1 MKLPSLSPQTVFYV
15 AGALTTA
22 ASIKGTGAYLMTE
35 TNGDL
40 LLSTAGAVALGIAV
54 YAGCEVAFNH
64 KGAVKRVV
72 AGFVAAAAIALSSY
86 TIYQHITLPLAK
98 QHQAELRQQQTDA
111 QAEAQQVRQQQAAV
125 TQTLQQQQADL
136 RQQIEDLRQFNA
148 ADASRVT
155 DLDGSSQKG
164 AAWQAVQLRK
174 AIAERNTEIGQLMGR
189 LENYTQRLTA
199 TPVTPVA
206 ETAQQNTPSNTAD
219 VPLDRAILARAS
231 LYDLMTL
238 LLVLFAGW
246 FKTHKR
252 EQEQGQV
259 VSLQAANQAAKD
271 TLQQLKDVAG
281 DMDKVGNNALSTVA
295 GAAARLDAAL
305 QRVTL
310 TVAGATECATTHA
323 TGATTQKIQDVSE
336 NDVLILLENHRI
348 ETDNQGLI
356 TTEEIMMATGWG
368 RTRVRKIKEKAYLR
382 GFLCRE
388 QQGKGWIYFYPTHE
402 KIAGVD
408 AGNVINLARI
418 RGK

>member
-86 TIYQHITLPLAK
+86 TIYQHITLPLLE
-98 QHQAELRQQQTDA
+98 QQQAELRQQQTDA
-111 QAEAQQVRQQQAAV
+111 QAEAQRVRQQQAAV

-148 ADASRVT
+148 TDASHVT

-174 AIAERNTEIGQLMGR
+174 AIAERNTEISHLMKR

-206 ETAQQNTPSNTAD
+206 ETVQQNTSSNTAG

-252 EQEQGQV
+252 EKDRTELLSLKAAKTEVNLLLEQAQKAH
-259 VSLQAANQAAKD
+259 VSLHGLIAHAHDVIDDVATGGNTIVQRAINGNESIAQGAITPIAQYAINADFVMTYEMALK
-271 TLQQLKDVAG
+271 QLKRQQFQPTNDG
-281 DMDKVGNNALSTVA
+281 YITVQNMMRMT
-295 GAAARLDAAL
+295 GLGRRKCEQL
-305 QRVTL
+305 Q
-310 TVAGATECATTHA
+310 AEAFAE
-323 TGATTQKIQDVSE
+323 
-336 NDVLILLENHRI
+336 
-348 ETDNQGLI
+348 
-356 TTEEIMMATGWG
+356 
-368 RTRVRKIKEKAYLR
+368 
-382 GFLCRE
+382 GFLTRKRKGRNHVYLYPE
-388 QQGKGWIYFYPTHE
+388 QAQNSY
-402 KIAGVD
+402 D
-408 AGNVINLARI
+408 NVIQLAHRTA
-418 RGK
+418 

>member
-40 LLSTAGAVALGIAV
+40 LLSTAGAIALGIAV

-64 KGAVKRVV
+64 KGAIKRVV
-72 AGFVAAAAIALSSY
+72 AGFVAASAIALSSY
-86 TIYQHITLPLAK
+86 TIYQHITLPLLE
-98 QHQAELRQQQTDA
+98 QQQAELRQQQTDA
-111 QAEAQQVRQQQAAV
+111 QAEAQRVRQQQAAV

-148 ADASRVT
+148 TDASHVT
-155 DLDGSSQKG
+155 DLDGSNQKG

-252 EQEQGQV
+252 EKDRTELLSLKAAKTEVNLLLEQAQKAH
-259 VSLQAANQAAKD
+259 VSLHGLIAHAHDVIDDVATGGNTIVQRAINGNESIAQGAITPIAQYAINADFVMTYEMALK
-271 TLQQLKDVAG
+271 QLKRQQFQPTNDG
-281 DMDKVGNNALSTVA
+281 YITVQNMMRMT
-295 GAAARLDAAL
+295 GLGRRKCEQL
-305 QRVTL
+305 Q
-310 TVAGATECATTHA
+310 AEAFAE
-323 TGATTQKIQDVSE
+323 
-336 NDVLILLENHRI
+336 
-348 ETDNQGLI
+348 
-356 TTEEIMMATGWG
+356 
-368 RTRVRKIKEKAYLR
+368 
-382 GFLCRE
+382 GFLTRKRKGRNHVYLYPE
-388 QQGKGWIYFYPTHE
+388 QAQNSY
-402 KIAGVD
+402 D
-408 AGNVINLARI
+408 NVIQLAHRTA
-418 RGK
+418 

>member
-40 LLSTAGAVALGIAV
+40 LLSTAGAIALGIAV

-148 ADASRVT
+148 TDASHVT
-155 DLDGSSQKG
+155 DLDGSNQKG

-206 ETAQQNTPSNTAD
+206 ETVQQNTSSNTAD

-271 TLQQLKDVAG
+271 TLQQLQNAIVTCNGAIAHANDVF
-281 DMDKVGNNALSTVA
+281 VGANNAANKSFAPTNEPTN
-295 GAAARLDAAL
+295 GNKIE
-305 QRVTL
+305 L
-310 TVAGATECATTHA
+310 TNESAIYLIKSKIIKPSEDGNITIEQVMSA
-323 TGATTQKIQDVSE
+323 TGFGRPRASR
-336 NDVLILLENHRI
+336 LLEQSWKYNHLTRK
-348 ETDNQGLI
+348 QAGR
-356 TTEEIMMATGWG
+356 GW
-368 RTRVRKIKEKAYLR
+368 TY
-382 GFLCRE
+382 C
-388 QQGKGWIYFYPTHE
+388 YPEPSLTST
-402 KIAGVD
+402 
-408 AGNVINLARI
+408 GNVIALASRTA
-418 RGK
+418 

>member
-40 LLSTAGAVALGIAV
+40 LLSTAGAIALGIAV

-148 ADASRVT
+148 TDASHVT
-155 DLDGSSQKG
+155 DLDGSNQKG

-252 EQEQGQV
+252 EKDRTELLSLKAAKTEVNLLLEQAQKAH
-259 VSLQAANQAAKD
+259 VSLHGLIAHAHDVIDDVATGGNTIVQRAINGNESIAQGAINADFVMTYEMALK
-271 TLQQLKDVAG
+271 QLKRQQFQPTNDG
-281 DMDKVGNNALSTVA
+281 YITVQNMMRMT
-295 GAAARLDAAL
+295 GLGRRKCEQL
-305 QRVTL
+305 Q
-310 TVAGATECATTHA
+310 AEAFAE
-323 TGATTQKIQDVSE
+323 
-336 NDVLILLENHRI
+336 
-348 ETDNQGLI
+348 
-356 TTEEIMMATGWG
+356 
-368 RTRVRKIKEKAYLR
+368 
-382 GFLCRE
+382 GFLTRKRKGRNHVYLYPE
-388 QQGKGWIYFYPTHE
+388 QAQNSY
-402 KIAGVD
+402 D
-408 AGNVINLARI
+408 NVIQLAHRTA
-418 RGK
+418 

>member
-40 LLSTAGAVALGIAV
+40 LLSTAGAIALGIAV

-64 KGAVKRVV
+64 KGAIKRVV

-86 TIYQHITLPLAK
+86 TIYQHITLPLLE
-98 QHQAELRQQQTDA
+98 QQQAELRQQQTDA
-111 QAEAQQVRQQQAAV
+111 QAEAQQVHQQQAAV

-148 ADASRVT
+148 TDASHVT

-174 AIAERNTEIGQLMGR
+174 AIAERNTEIGQLMKR

-206 ETAQQNTPSNTAD
+206 ETVQQNTSSNTAG

-246 FKTHKR
+246 FKTHKCEKDR
-252 EQEQGQV
+252 TELLSLKAAKTEVNLLLEQAQKAH
-259 VSLQAANQAAKD
+259 VSLHGLIAHAHDVIDDVATGGNTIVQRAINGNESIAQYAINADFVMTYEMALK
-271 TLQQLKDVAG
+271 QLKRQQFQPTNDG
-281 DMDKVGNNALSTVA
+281 YITVQNMMRMT
-295 GAAARLDAAL
+295 GLGRRKCEQL
-305 QRVTL
+305 Q
-310 TVAGATECATTHA
+310 AEAFAE
-323 TGATTQKIQDVSE
+323 
-336 NDVLILLENHRI
+336 
-348 ETDNQGLI
+348 
-356 TTEEIMMATGWG
+356 
-368 RTRVRKIKEKAYLR
+368 
-382 GFLCRE
+382 GFLTRKRKGRNHVYLYPE
-388 QQGKGWIYFYPTHE
+388 QAQNSY
-402 KIAGVD
+402 D
-408 AGNVINLARI
+408 NVIQLAHRTA
-418 RGK
+418 